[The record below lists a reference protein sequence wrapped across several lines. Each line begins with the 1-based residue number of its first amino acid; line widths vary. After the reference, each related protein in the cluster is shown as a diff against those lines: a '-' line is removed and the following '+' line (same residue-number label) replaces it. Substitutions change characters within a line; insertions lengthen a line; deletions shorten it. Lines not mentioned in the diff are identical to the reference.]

1 MHAELMDFNV
11 LLQQSLC
18 QKDAL
23 IDRLKKELEE
33 LRGPMPTDDVQ
44 TSENTGRVNVWIPSA
59 FLTGVQVDH
68 IVICCCYFIFSAWM
82 WCVTSDHVNV

>member
-23 IDRLKKELEE
+23 IERLKKELEE

-59 FLTGVQVDH
+59 FLTGVEVDH
-68 IVICCCYFIFSAWM
+68 IDQNFMSFVDCLSFYFLGFKFRK
-82 WCVTSDHVNV
+82 

>member
-23 IDRLKKELEE
+23 IERLKGELEQ

-44 TSENTGRVNVWIPSA
+44 TSDNLGRVNVWIPSA
-59 FLTGVQVDH
+59 FLTGMRRNVL
-68 IVICCCYFIFSAWM
+68 IFLTLM
-82 WCVTSDHVNV
+82 Q

>member
-1 MHAELMDFNV
+1 M

-23 IDRLKKELEE
+23 IERLKNELEQ

-44 TSENTGRVNVWIPSA
+44 TNENTGRVNVWIPSA
-59 FLTGVQVDH
+59 FLTG
-68 IVICCCYFIFSAWM
+68 ICAKLL
-82 WCVTSDHVNV
+82 